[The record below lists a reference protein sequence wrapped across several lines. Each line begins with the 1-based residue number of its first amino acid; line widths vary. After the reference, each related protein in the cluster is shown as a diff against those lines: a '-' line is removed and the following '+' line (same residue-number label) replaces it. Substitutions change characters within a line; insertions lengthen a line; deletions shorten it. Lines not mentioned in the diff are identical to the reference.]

1 MRNLLRSTRDTIV
14 WTRSLD
20 MESMSGRMD
29 GYIKAILIMILG
41 MDLVNY
47 MKAVSLFIGVS
58 GKVGSR
64 LMRKL

>member
-1 MRNLLRSTRDTIV
+1 
-14 WTRSLD
+14 
-20 MESMSGRMD
+20 MD